1 MTQLQTELATTRTQ
15 MAQMAAEHDN
25 LRQAREALRAATD
38 TALQAKASEIA
49 SSEAKL
55 KQLMS
60 NQKFDLLDMKTLQ
73 PETFK
78 GKQSEAF
85 KPWARKVKA
94 FCNAKKVGFRRA
106 LEWSEVQTMEITD
119 VRGTGW
125 EQAEIANEKLH
136 DFLLQLCGDEAR
148 AHVDGTVCPSNRFH
162 ESMTML
168 LMIMMSPII
177 LMTMIMLLVS

>member
-25 LRQAREALRAATD
+25 LRQAHEALRVATD

-78 GKQSEAF
+78 GKQSEVF
-85 KPWARKVKA
+85 KP
-94 FCNAKKVGFRRA
+94 
-106 LEWSEVQTMEITD
+106 
-119 VRGTGW
+119 
-125 EQAEIANEKLH
+125 
-136 DFLLQLCGDEAR
+136 
-148 AHVDGTVCPSNRFH
+148 
-162 ESMTML
+162 
-168 LMIMMSPII
+168 
-177 LMTMIMLLVS
+177 